1 MDHSAY
7 MRQALALARQAWGM
21 TSPNPLVGA
30 LIVRDGQIIGRG
42 YHHRAGEPHAEVNAL
57 RDAVDAA
64 GATAYVTLEP
74 CCTHGRTPPCTE
86 ALIRAGVSRV
96 VVGSSDPNPR
106 HAGKGIEILRQAG
119 IEVLTGVE
127 QAACDRLNESFF
139 KWIVTGQP
147 FVLLKMAMTL
157 DGKIAT
163 AGGDSQWVTGPTAR
177 ERVQYLRQ
185 WADAVMVGGETVRR
199 DRPGLTVR
207 NIPDWPRQ
215 PRRLVVSRSLTPE
228 TAAELMA
235 PGPTPE
241 VLAPSSPTEWQEALS
256 RLGREQ
262 VTAILVEGGGE
273 LAGTLLQAGVVDK
286 VEFHLAPK
294 ILGGTHSRP
303 VVGGTDPL
311 KLSEALALR
320 DLTVEPLGDDFM
332 LTGYPR

>member
-7 MRQALALARQAWGM
+7 MRQALTLARQAWGM

-30 LIVRDGQIIGRG
+30 LIVRDGRIIGRG

-57 RDAVDAA
+57 RDAGEAA

-74 CCTHGRTPPCTE
+74 CCSHGRTPPCTD
-86 ALIRAGVSRV
+86 ALLRAGVSRV

-127 QAACDRLNESFF
+127 QTACDRLNESFF

-163 AGGDSQWVTGPTAR
+163 AGGDSQWVTGPAAR

-215 PRRLVVSRSLTPE
+215 PRRLVVSRSLTPV

-235 PGPTPE
+235 PGPMPE
-241 VLAPSSPTEWQEALS
+241 VLAPSSPAEWRETLS

-273 LAGTLLQAGVVDK
+273 LAGTLLQAGTVDK

-311 KLSEALALR
+311 KLSDAMALR